1 MIAPNEPANDG
12 RLASER
18 AGSRYEAGLADD
30 GETNG
35 CYDARSTGKYDNE
48 ARYVMTVAGEIA
60 GFVTQQGYATLPAK
74 AIEYAEMLISSTIAS
89 AALGTTIASSR
100 IIRAL
105 ELERGGKAEA
115 TLWFGAAEKLPV
127 AAAARVNAVMS
138 DAAASDDS
146 DLRNIVHAGT
156 TACAVSLAVAEK
168 TGASGQDVL
177 AAIVLGYEVAGRI
190 NGAMIG
196 GLQKKGFHGCI
207 VAGFAG
213 AVAAGYLMKL
223 AQPQMAQ
230 AIALVAT
237 SMGGLHAA
245 ANTSVAREYHAG
257 LAAMLG
263 VNAAQAAAMGF
274 LAEENI
280 LENERGFF
288 AVYGNKPDVAD
299 VTRDFG
305 KRWSILNDMG
315 IKLVPGGHPH
325 HSTAEAAANAA
336 RAGNVAPDEVETI
349 TISRPGFKALTGPQ
363 FPTDLIGVAHSPA
376 YFAAAGVADRNFS
389 WAHAFPDKINSPA
402 IRGLLDKVRV
412 GDPPTENLERYKSGA
427 TVTIRTRNG
436 QSHSSTVYAPRGA
449 AMLGIAWADV
459 EGKYRALAPFAKFSA
474 DNLET
479 SIKVIRNFRE
489 VRKVSELVGLLR

>member
-1 MIAPNEPANDG
+1 
-12 RLASER
+12 
-18 AGSRYEAGLADD
+18 
-30 GETNG
+30 
-35 CYDARSTGKYDNE
+35 
-48 ARYVMTVAGEIA
+48 MTVASELA
-60 GFVTQQGYATLPAK
+60 AFLTRQSYADLPAK
-74 AIEYAEMLISSTIAS
+74 ATEYAQMLISSTIAS
-89 AALGTTIASSR
+89 AALGSTIESSK

-105 ELERGGKAEA
+105 EVERGGKADA

-127 AAAARVNAVMS
+127 AAVARVNALMS

-146 DLRNIVHAGT
+146 DLRNIVHSGT
-156 TACAVSLAVAEK
+156 TACATSLAVAEK
-168 TGASGQDVL
+168 LGSSGRDVL
-177 AAIVLGYEVAGRI
+177 VAIVLGYEVAGRI

-213 AVAAGYLMKL
+213 AVAAGHLMKL
-223 AQPQMAQ
+223 NQPQMAQ
-230 AIALVAT
+230 AIALIAT

-288 AVYGNKPDVAD
+288 EVYGNKPDVAD

-305 KRWSILNDMG
+305 KRWSILTDMG
-315 IKLVPGGHPH
+315 IKLVPGGHPS

-336 RAGNVAPDEVETI
+336 RAGNVSPDEVESI
-349 TISRPGFKALTGPQ
+349 TLSRPGVKALTGPQ
-363 FPTDLIGVAHSPA
+363 YPTDLIGVAHSPA
-376 YFAAAGVADRNFS
+376 YFAAAGVADRDFS

-402 IRGLLDKVRV
+402 IRSLLGKVRA
-412 GDPPTENLERYKSGA
+412 GEPPTQELERYKSGA
-427 TVTIRTRNG
+427 SVTIKTNDGR
-436 QSHSSTVYAPRGA
+436 SYSSTVYAPRGA
-449 AMLGIAWADV
+449 AILGIEWADV
-459 EGKYRALAPFAKFSA
+459 EGKFRVLAPYAKFSGE
-474 DNLET
+474 NLQA
-479 SIKVIRNFRE
+479 SMKVIRNFPE
-489 VRKVSELVGLLR
+489 VKNVSELVSLLR